1 VAPTRLWM
9 AEPQE
14 TVVFSNRHAICC
26 HEPYNP
32 VRLSRFRCLVKRDQE
47 PEEEV
52 PVTSS
57 VPDELP
63 EEQEALFREV
73 LTIFEQQPLPFAVA
87 GAAALQEYTGICRCT
102 KDLDIFLAAQDAM
115 AALLLLKQHGFET
128 EVRDPVWLAKAHRDG
143 YFVDLITGMSNGV
156 LSVDA
161 EWIARAMPAVVVGV
175 KTRALAPEELLAS
188 KLFVVRRERFDGA
201 DIAHIIFAFRGKL
214 QWDRI
219 LQLAGE
225 HWEMLLWELV
235 LFRYI
240 YPRQTGYV
248 PHWLWED
255 LLGRFTRE
263 INSPDRRVTFAAA
276 WWTTICLQSMYKS
289 GDWTICWSNIGRCVR
304 TSVRQIRYQ
313 KHDPPS
319 VRNRKADPER
329 AEARSG

>member
-1 VAPTRLWM
+1 M
-9 AEPQE
+9 AEPNSGNRRFFKPSRHLLPRAIQPRP
-14 TVVFSNRHAICC
+14 VFEVQIS
-26 HEPYNP
+26 
-32 VRLSRFRCLVKRDQE
+32 LVKQDQE

-57 VPDELP
+57 VPYELP

-102 KDLDIFLAAQDAM
+102 KDLDIFLVAQDAM

-161 EWIARAMPAVVVGV
+161 EWIARARPAVVVGV
-175 KTRALAPEELLAS
+175 KTRVLAPEELLAS

-201 DIAHIIFAFRGKL
+201 DIAHIIYASRGNL

-240 YPRQTGYV
+240 YPGQTGYV
-248 PHWLWED
+248 PRWLWED

-263 INSPDRRVTFAAA
+263 INSPRPQGNFRGSLVDDNMFAIDVQEWGLDNLLEQYRAVCPHISA
-276 WWTTICLQSMYKS
+276 P
-289 GDWTICWSNIGRCVR
+289 D
-304 TSVRQIRYQ
+304 QI
-313 KHDPPS
+313 
-319 VRNRKADPER
+319 PE
-329 AEARSG
+329 A